1 MTKEKP
7 VLQVTFGLLHE
18 QFKWFLGYIFFSSV
32 ATLIVTTIIS
42 YFTDDFIVQAT
53 DFDLHYI
60 FMLIVGILCA
70 YAFLPFFVSHGITR
84 RNYFI
89 GAALAAL
96 ILATGAVLVISL
108 LEVFNQWSLSGF
120 SSIGGFW
127 K

>member
-60 FMLIVGILCA
+60 LYAHCWYSLC
-70 YAFLPFFVSHGITR
+70 LC
-84 RNYFI
+84 
-89 GAALAAL
+89 
-96 ILATGAVLVISL
+96 
-108 LEVFNQWSLSGF
+108 LSTLF
-120 SSIGGFW
+120 C
-127 K
+127 